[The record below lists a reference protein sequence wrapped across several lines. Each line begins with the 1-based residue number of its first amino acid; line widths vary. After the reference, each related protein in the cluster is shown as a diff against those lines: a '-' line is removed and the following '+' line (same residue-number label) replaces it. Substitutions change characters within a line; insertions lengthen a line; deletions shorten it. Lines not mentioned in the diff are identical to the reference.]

1 MKQRIITALCIIAAV
16 LPPILLGGV
25 WLDVLIGVFA
35 LVAVYEILNCQFK
48 RVPWSL
54 YGVLIVSMFGLILVD
69 WSLFA
74 AILGLLVIGLFF
86 YCVCFEEFSVDRI
99 SIVFVFMVLVSLTIR
114 SMLMIYDGFGPTTMI
129 YVAVATYITDTGAYF
144 CGRFFGK
151 HKLNE
156 RISPKKTIEGSVGGW
171 ISGAVI
177 SFGFGLLFAPAI
189 PMNLLIAS
197 SLLMPIVGQLGDLA
211 FSAIKRHDGIKD
223 FGNIFPG
230 HGGVLDRIDSLV
242 FNLILF
248 MCLSLLLAMVM

>member
-156 RISPKKTIEGSVGGW
+156 GISPKKTIEGSVGGW

-230 HGGVLDRIDSLV
+230 HGGVLDRIDSLI

-248 MCLSLLLAMVM
+248 LCLCLLMAMVI

>member
-1 MKQRIITALCIIAAV
+1 MKQRVVTALCIIAAV
-16 LPPILLGGV
+16 LPPILLGGI
-25 WLDVLIGVFA
+25 WLDLLIGAFA

-48 RVPWSL
+48 RVPWTL
-54 YGVLIVSMFGLILVD
+54 YGVLIASMFGLILVD
-69 WSLFA
+69 WSLFS
-74 AILGLLVIGLFF
+74 AILGLLLIVLFF
-86 YCVCFEEFSVDRI
+86 YCVCFEEFSVDKI
-99 SIVFVFMVLVSLTIR
+99 SIVFVFMVLVALTIR
-114 SMLMIYDGFGPTTMI
+114 SMLMIYDVFGPTTMI

-144 CGRFFGK
+144 CGRFLGK

-156 RISPKKTIEGSVGGW
+156 RISPKKTIEGSIGGW

-177 SFGFGLLFAPAI
+177 SFGYGLFFAPEVS
-189 PMNLLIAS
+189 MNLLIVS

-230 HGGVLDRIDSLV
+230 HGGVLDRIDSLI

-248 MCLSLLLAMVM
+248 MCLYLLMMVI

>member
-230 HGGVLDRIDSLV
+230 HGGVLDRIDSLI

-248 MCLSLLLAMVM
+248 LCLCLLMAMVI

>member
-156 RISPKKTIEGSVGGW
+156 RISPKNTIEGSVGGW

-230 HGGVLDRIDSLV
+230 HGGVLDRIDSLI

-248 MCLSLLLAMVM
+248 LCLCLLMAMVI

>member
-25 WLDVLIGVFA
+25 WLDVLIGAFA

-86 YCVCFEEFSVDRI
+86 YCVCFEEFSVDKI

-230 HGGVLDRIDSLV
+230 HGGVLDRIDSLI

-248 MCLSLLLAMVM
+248 MCLCLLMAMVI